1 MHNLPIYL
9 YHNNLNVIL
18 DLDAEVTGANRVMYQ
33 RNLTIQKGIKNQI
46 RIQFKNSD
54 QKRVRIYSTQ
64 TYIFSMYDAINQR
77 LLVEKPLEI
86 LDVAT
91 TSTKGLALLTLTE
104 SDILNLPKSSYNYA
118 IKLIDTDGS
127 YLPAYSN
134 TYYGINGV
142 IELKEDINSVL
153 QASTSV
159 NSFTKIFNG
168 ATNLYEHKSGHIDA
182 QPQYNGNSALHTL
195 ACYLSQYRGT
205 ITIRGTLENSP
216 TSDDSY
222 DTIVTKTYDQKSGIV
237 YFNFN
242 GVYSYIRV
250 YHIPAQA
257 PAGLDNDDPSYF
269 GSFDKFLY
277 RS

>member
-1 MHNLPIYL
+1 M
-9 YHNNLNVIL
+9 NVIL